1 LKGVSRLSTIGETLR
16 SAREEQGKS
25 IAEAAT
31 ATRIR
36 SSYIEAL
43 EQERFDELGGSVY
56 AKGFLRSYA
65 SFLGLDPEPLLEDYR
80 AAEPGDRPAFER
92 PPKILGTTQARRRSP
107 SWVTIG
113 IVGAAVVLGV
123 GVYSLVRPTS
133 GPAQTAPAPI
143 AAPATTIAPTVV
155 QPVTTTTLPPVK
167 GIALKLHYRASSWTK
182 VTADG
187 KVVFQGVPG
196 TTPTTKT
203 FTAKHTMDLVLGA
216 ASAVDVTVNGK
227 PFTLPAGAGQVFQ
240 HHFTANVSASAAPV
254 AAGHNGTQLH

>member
-1 LKGVSRLSTIGETLR
+1 VSRLSTIGETLR

-36 SSYIEAL
+36 SSYLEAL

-65 SFLGLDPEPLLEDYR
+65 SFLGLDPQPMVEAYR
-80 AAEPGDRPAFER
+80 ANEPSDRPAFER
-92 PPKILGTTQARRRSP
+92 PPKILGTMQARRRSP

-113 IVGAAVVLGV
+113 IVAAAVVLGV

-133 GPAQTAPAPI
+133 GPAQPAPAPI
-143 AAPATTIAPTVV
+143 AAPTTTIAPSVA
-155 QPVTTTTLPPVK
+155 QATTTTLPPIKGVK
-167 GIALKLHYRASSWTK
+167 LELHYRAVCWTK

-187 KVVFQGVPG
+187 KVVFQGILG

-203 FTAKHTMDLVLGA
+203 FTAKQSMDLVLGA
-216 ASAVDVTVNGK
+216 AGSVDVTVNGK
-227 PFTLPAGAGQVFQ
+227 PFKLPANSGQVLQ
-240 HHFTANVSASAAPV
+240 HHFTASASAAAAPV
-254 AAGHNGTQLH
+254 AAGHGGTTLH

>member
-1 LKGVSRLSTIGETLR
+1 MSLKGVSRLSTIGETLR

-65 SFLGLDPEPLLEDYR
+65 SFLGLDPEPLLETYH
-80 AAEPGDRPAFER
+80 ASQPGDRPAFER
-92 PPKILGTTQARRRSP
+92 PPKILGTMQARHRSP

-123 GVYSLVRPTS
+123 GVYSLVRPTA

-143 AAPATTIAPTVV
+143 AAPATTIAPTEA
-155 QPVTTTTLPPVK
+155 QAVTTTTLPPIK
-167 GIALKLHYRASSWTK
+167 GVNLRLHYRAASWTK

-187 KVVFQGVPG
+187 KVEFQGILG
-196 TTPTTKT
+196 TTATTKT

-216 ASAVDVTVNGK
+216 AGAVDITVNGK
-227 PFTLPAGAGQVFQ
+227 PFQLPANGGQVVQ
-240 HHFTANVSASAAPV
+240 HHFTAAAGATPL
-254 AAGHNGTQLH
+254 AAGHGGTTG